1 MFKLKA
7 ETNTEENK
15 RIQGYFA
22 EDEILGIQ
30 VKIQSILVASRPNT
44 LTHHYVWTIPIEIL
58 H

>member
-44 LTHHYVWTIPIEIL
+44 LTLPHVQTTPIEL
-58 H
+58 PR

>member
-44 LTHHYVWTIPIEIL
+44 
-58 H
+58 

>member
-15 RIQGYFA
+15 RIQGYLA
-22 EDEILGIQ
+22 ENEILGIR

-44 LTHHYVWTIPIEIL
+44 LTLHNVQTTPIEL
-58 H
+58 LR